1 MKHRERKNPD
11 RSLVSGGSDIAIAL
25 RYDGDNAPRVTAKGS
40 DLVADQITR
49 IAEAND
55 VPLYPNRELAT
66 ALVQVP
72 LGDEVPEELYR
83 AVAEVIAFAYI
94 VAGKTPEGFTP
105 PGGSDDG
112 DTSLCRIGY
121 DPKQDP

>member
-1 MKHRERKNPD
+1 MKRKDRKSPD
-11 RSLVSGGSDIAIAL
+11 RSVVSGQSDIAIAL
-25 RYDGDNAPRVTAKGS
+25 SYDGDNAPRVTAKGS
-40 DLVADQITR
+40 DLLADQITR

-94 VAGKTPEGFTP
+94 VAGKTPDGFTP
-105 PGGSDDG
+105 PGDSENG

-121 DPKQDP
+121 DPQPDQ

>member
-1 MKHRERKNPD
+1 MKSGDHRHPD
-11 RSLVSGGSDIAIAL
+11 RSVVSGHSDIAIAL
-25 RYDGDNAPRVTAKGS
+25 RYDGDSAPRVTARGG
-40 DLVADQITR
+40 DLVAEQITR

-83 AVAEVIAFAYI
+83 AVAEVIAFAYT
-94 VAGKTPEGFTP
+94 VAGKTPEGFSP
-105 PGGSDDG
+105 PDTSGNGN
-112 DTSLCRIGY
+112 TSLCPIEYNPQQGE
-121 DPKQDP
+121 